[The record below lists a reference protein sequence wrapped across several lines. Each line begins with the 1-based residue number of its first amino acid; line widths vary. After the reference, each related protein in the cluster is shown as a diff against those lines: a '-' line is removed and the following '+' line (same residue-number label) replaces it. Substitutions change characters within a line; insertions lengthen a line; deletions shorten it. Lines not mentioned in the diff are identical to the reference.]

1 MDSPDK
7 PQSMKGTHVLGRPKI
22 LKPMH
27 PLANREASG
36 SKLSGIGNKT
46 YGNNLDAGYMSQ
58 G

>member
-1 MDSPDK
+1 
-7 PQSMKGTHVLGRPKI
+7 MKGTHVMGRPKI

-36 SKLSGIGNKT
+36 SKLSGIGSKT
-46 YGNNLDAGYMSQ
+46 YGNKLDAGYMSQ